1 METIKLDPRLRVHE
15 VAKALGYRSHTS
27 IYALVNQGLLTK
39 PVALGPRATGWATS
53 EIVAISA
60 ARGADLDDDG
70 IRTLVQRLQE
80 KRKADWVAL
89 EASVTGVQL

>member
-1 METIKLDPRLRVHE
+1 METLKLDPRLRVHE
-15 VAKALGYRSHTS
+15 VAKVLGYRSHTS

-60 ARGADLDDDG
+60 ARGVGLDDDG

-89 EASVTGVQL
+89 EASVGVCL